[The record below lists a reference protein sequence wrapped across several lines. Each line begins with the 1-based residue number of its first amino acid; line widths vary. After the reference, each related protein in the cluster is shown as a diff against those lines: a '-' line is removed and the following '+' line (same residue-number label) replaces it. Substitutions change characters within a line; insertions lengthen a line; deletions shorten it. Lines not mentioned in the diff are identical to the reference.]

1 MRACLN
7 SSNGE
12 NSIVDSFAVFPIQT
26 PAALMYHSISWIAC
40 GRWALIA
47 YAKYCRSPGIALA
60 ETVYLWLLQRSSC
73 QVIGCRRCHN
83 SHATVL
89 WHACRVVGDTSWRTY
104 PVCMPLNQT
113 PIAAVSLAFMKRWGH
128 IQLLSPSFIFYWSSI
143 MADSSYVTIGSLCV
157 NPFSTPNR
165 RQYKHWPRGRAFA
178 MSC

>member
-1 MRACLN
+1 MTVSVAMRACLN

-12 NSIVDSFAVFPIQT
+12 NSIVDSFAVFPIQA

-40 GRWALIA
+40 GGWALIA
-47 YAKYCRSPGIALA
+47 YEKYCRSPWIALT

-113 PIAAVSLAFMKRWGH
+113 PMAAVSLAFMKHWGH
-128 IQLLSPSFIFYWSSI
+128 IQLLSPSHFLLIINHGWQFICNYWFP
-143 MADSSYVTIGSLCV
+143 LCE
-157 NPFSTPNR
+157 PLLYS
-165 RQYKHWPRGRAFA
+165 Q
-178 MSC
+178 